1 VVSNAS
7 TTSPAAMASGDV
19 DAASHS
25 PLDLLIRFHSCLVLD
40 AGFNHQM
47 QSNPGMPMSEDEYGH
62 HQLSST
68 EHGHVHTCGHEA
80 RSRHLENMHPIEY
93 AAEAPQRRLGGTPGP
108 WPTNE

>member
-62 HQLSST
+62 HHCPPPST
-68 EHGHVHTCGHEA
+68 VTFIRAGTRPDHVTWRTCIQ
-80 RSRHLENMHPIEY
+80 SNMRQKPPN
-93 AAEAPQRRLGGTPGP
+93 AG
-108 WPTNE
+108 